1 MAVVYGM
8 PFHTR
13 DVLGSYPS
21 AQLAAVDRDTQ
32 IFKYGQIF
40 KNNKNPNQR
49 LVAARTLAGISP
61 GYQEARIESLAGDNF
76 SQRAFQE
83 EQRVNF
89 ALQKQYIKDRSEYME
104 QKTSNRLLRGS
115 LVQAL
120 STGGRTTGDR
130 TPFADLDLDSN
141 FDFEGGSRGG
151 SRAGSLGGSRAGSG
165 RASGAQSPGSGG
177 GMAAEFQ
184 GLGSSFW
191 GEGSEYEGSQAGEF
205 EGSFSQQEE
214 QYGMGVEPINL
225 NIDPARLERI
235 QAVRAVQSEE
245 RARMEIVGSLV
256 GDMVGGLSGHLASQQ
271 EQDRRDRLRGM
282 LYESGLYYDVQNPN
296 DMTEEQLRTVARVR
310 EGQRRRGFFGR
321 AQQASEETFLDQ
333 PLEIESSE
341 MGGRSLQDILA
352 TVDEFGSRGS
362 VALAGGGVGRGG
374 GVRGRQEAI
383 RPDQLS
389 LEQLE
394 RIHPEAAARIR
405 GVIPQPGSKEENAEI
420 RKAARQLSGIRDLS
434 LGEARQMIER
444 EGGLQAVQT
453 QLRYYPGSA
462 AEAGRDIMRFGQAGS
477 RVSQAQAAQAAEAAL
492 AGQIGRSRGVR
503 ALARRTG
510 AFNPKEEEKGFS
522 LFD

>member
-40 KNNKNPNQR
+40 KNNENPNQR

-191 GEGSEYEGSQAGEF
+191 GQGSEYEGSQAGGSER
-205 EGSFSQQEE
+205 SFSQQEE
-214 QYGMGVEPINL
+214 EYGMGVEPIAL
-225 NIDPARLERI
+225 NIDPGRLERI

-256 GDMVGGLSGHLASQQ
+256 GEMVGGLSGYLASEQ

-282 LYESGLYYDVQNPN
+282 LYESGLIYDVQNPN

-310 EGQRRRGFFGR
+310 AGQRRRGFFGR
-321 AQQASEETFLDQ
+321 AEQSSEETFLGQ
-333 PLEIESSE
+333 PLEIESAE
-341 MGGRSLQDILA
+341 MGRRSLQDILG

-374 GVRGRQEAI
+374 GVRGRQSSMLTGQEELTLEEMKRSNPQAYRAEKQKI
-383 RPDQLS
+383 LLQ
-389 LEQLE
+389 LEQ
-394 RIHPEAAARIR
+394 
-405 GVIPQPGSKEENAEI
+405 
-420 RKAARQLSGIRDLS
+420 SGIEPTKKAYKAEKAKIKERQQRS
-434 LGEARQMIER
+434 IEALDQEYGARR
-444 EGGLQAVQT
+444 SALQA
-453 QLRYYPGSA
+453 GI
-462 AEAGRDIMRFGQAGS
+462 DIMRFGQAGS
-477 RVSQAQAAQAAEAAL
+477 PVSQAQAAEVAQAAL
-492 AGQIGRSRGVR
+492 AGLNIGRFKGVR
-503 ALARRTG
+503 AIARRTG
-510 AFNPKEEEKGFS
+510 AFNPKEDVKGFS

>member
-40 KNNKNPNQR
+40 KNNENPNQR

-61 GYQEARIESLAGDNF
+61 GYQEARIEALAGDNF
-76 SQRAFQE
+76 SQKAFQE

-130 TPFADLDLDSN
+130 TPFADLDLDAN
-141 FDFEGGSRGG
+141 FDLEGGSRGG

-191 GEGSEYEGSQAGEF
+191 GQGSEYEGSQAGEF

-256 GDMVGGLSGHLASQQ
+256 GEMVGGLSGYLASQQ

-282 LYESGLYYDVQNPN
+282 LYESGLIYDVQNPN

-321 AQQASEETFLDQ
+321 AEQASQQTFLDQ
-333 PLEIESSE
+333 PLEIESAE
-341 MGGRSLQDILA
+341 MGGQSLRSILA

-374 GVRGRQEAI
+374 GVRRVMSAE
-383 RPDQLS
+383 
-389 LEQLE
+389 E
-394 RIHPEAAARIR
+394 RKMESA
-405 GVIPQPGSKEENAEI
+405 QTLL
-420 RKAARQLSGIRDLS
+420 AARQLSGIRDLN
-434 LGEARQMIER
+434 LADARQIIQR
-444 EGGLQAVQT
+444 EGGLEAARA

-462 AEAGRDIMRFGQAGS
+462 AQAGRDIMRFGQAGS
-477 RVSQAQAAQAAEAAL
+477 PVSQAQAAQVAEAAL
-492 AGQIGRSRGVR
+492 AGQIGRSRGVQKI
-503 ALARRTG
+503 ARRAG